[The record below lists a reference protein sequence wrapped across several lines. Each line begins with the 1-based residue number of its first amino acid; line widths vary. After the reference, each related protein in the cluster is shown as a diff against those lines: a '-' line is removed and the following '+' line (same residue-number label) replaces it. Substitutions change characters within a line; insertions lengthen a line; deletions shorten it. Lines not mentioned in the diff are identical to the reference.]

1 MEEGN
6 DNIIV
11 KFENKKENIE
21 LKRSFEEFKYH
32 CGKIFGINENDLN
45 DYIFYV
51 IIDGLKIEIDNNT
64 NYIDII
70 LEDTTAQEIY
80 IEKMNLNESNED
92 KILSLNEQLKNI
104 QSLLLEKK
112 KKLKLINEESN
123 DYEETLNELNK
134 EIEDCQKKFDS
145 NVIRLKVKIY
155 EIQKKKICKSN
166 GMIYSKKF
174 NS

>member
-1 MEEGN
+1 
-6 DNIIV
+6 
-11 KFENKKENIE
+11 
-21 LKRSFEEFKYH
+21 
-32 CGKIFGINENDLN
+32 
-45 DYIFYV
+45 
-51 IIDGLKIEIDNNT
+51 
-64 NYIDII
+64 
-70 LEDTTAQEIY
+70 
-80 IEKMNLNESNED
+80 MNLNESNED

-155 EIQKKKICKSN
+155 EIQKKKFVN
-166 GMIYSKKF
+166 QME
-174 NS
+174 

>member
-1 MEEGN
+1 MVEGN
-6 DNIIV
+6 DNIVV

-32 CGKIFGINENDLN
+32 CGEIFEIDENDLN
-45 DYIFYV
+45 NYIFYV

-112 KKLKLINEESN
+112 KKIKIN
-123 DYEETLNELNK
+123 
-134 EIEDCQKKFDS
+134 
-145 NVIRLKVKIY
+145 
-155 EIQKKKICKSN
+155 
-166 GMIYSKKF
+166 
-174 NS
+174 

>member
-32 CGKIFGINENDLN
+32 CGEIFEIDENDLN
-45 DYIFYV
+45 NYIFYV

-112 KKLKLINEESN
+112 KKLKLINEKSN

-134 EIEDCQKKFDS
+134 EIEDYQKKFDS

-155 EIQKKKICKSN
+155 EIQKKKIFK
-166 GMIYSKKF
+166 
-174 NS
+174 